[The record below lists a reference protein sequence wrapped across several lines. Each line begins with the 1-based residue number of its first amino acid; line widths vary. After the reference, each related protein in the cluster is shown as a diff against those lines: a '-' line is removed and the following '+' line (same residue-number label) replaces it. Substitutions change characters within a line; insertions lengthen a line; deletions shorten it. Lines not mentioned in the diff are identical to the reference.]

1 MSQSAQGYVISSQGL
16 GHHYSDR
23 QALHDI
29 SFQVKPGES
38 FGLVGPDGAGKS
50 TLLKLVVGL
59 LGVQTGNL
67 HAESGPGMGYIPQR
81 FSLYPDLSVGENI
94 DFFARLYGMKNFAQR
109 KRELLQF
116 VDMHRFED
124 RLAAQLSGGMKQKL
138 ALATAL
144 IHNPTLLIMDEPTTG
159 VDPVSR
165 REFWNVVFGR
175 QKQGLTVLA
184 STPYMDEA
192 EQFDR
197 VMLLEGGHSLKM
209 GTTAEIKASIPGGV
223 LYLRCSAPH
232 QARKAL
238 KNANSIDDIQLF
250 GEALHIFVAEPNQA
264 ACDNVRR
271 LLQAD
276 GIQVLQLEPSEYSIE
291 DVFLKISELEK
302 AQA

>member
-1 MSQSAQGYVISSQGL
+1 MTTGGPIIEAQALSHRYGT
-16 GHHYSDR
+16 R
-23 QALHDI
+23 QALQDI
-29 SFQVKPGES
+29 NLEVKPGES

-59 LGVQTGNL
+59 LRVQSGQL
-67 HAESGPGMGYIPQR
+67 RAESGPGMGYIPQR

-94 DFFARLYGMKNFAQR
+94 DFFARLYGLRDFANR
-109 KRELLQF
+109 KKELLEF
-116 VDMHRFED
+116 VDMQRFES

-138 ALATAL
+138 ALVAAL
-144 IHNPTLLIMDEPTTG
+144 IHQPTLLIMDEPTTG

-197 VMLLEGGHSLKM
+197 VMLLDAGRCLSV
-209 GTTAEIKASIPGGV
+209 GTTAEIKASVPGGV
-223 LYLRCSAPH
+223 LYLRCPQTH

-238 KNANSIDDIQLF
+238 QGAADIADVQLF
-250 GEALHIFVAEPNQA
+250 GEALHVFVAQA
-264 ACDNVRR
+264 DDTACQNVRVI
-271 LLQAD
+271 LAKANLE
-276 GIQVLQLEPSEYSIE
+276 VTLLEPRAYSIE
-291 DVFLKISELEK
+291 DVFLKVSV
-302 AQA
+302 

>member
-1 MSQSAQGYVISSQGL
+1 MSPGAERSVISAEGL
-16 GHHYSDR
+16 GHHYGDR

-59 LGVQTGNL
+59 LLVQTGKL

-109 KRELLQF
+109 KRELLEF
-116 VDMHRFED
+116 VDMDPFEG

-197 VMLLEGGHSLKM
+197 VMLLEGGRCLRM

-238 KNANSIDDIQLF
+238 KTASGIDDIQLF
-250 GEALHIFVAEPNQA
+250 GEALHIFVAQPNQA
-264 ACDNVRR
+264 ACDNVHRV
-271 LLQAD
+271 LQAD
-276 GIQVLQLEPSEYSIE
+276 GIEVLQLEPSDYSIE
-291 DVFLKISELEK
+291 DVFLKISEQET
-302 AQA
+302 AEA